1 MDTKTIPIKPYTRAI
16 DREYN
21 KILMHDAK
29 TIANGNG
36 DVSVDVNPNNI
47 SDANDYLVKA
57 MFWLEQEHI
66 DNMQMDE
73 YDALLAKAN
82 NAKTF
87 PKTAV

>member
-1 MDTKTIPIKPYTRAI
+1 MQIKPYTRAI

-21 KILMHDAK
+21 KILMRDAK

-57 MFWLEQEHI
+57 MFWLEQNI
-66 DNMQMDE
+66 DNANGWVWCITLQ
-73 YDALLAKAN
+73 KAN